1 MDFPSPWI
9 LPAAGPGRLMAGA
22 ATAPS
27 VRHGGNDISCLPG
40 LTMDLLTFKQI
51 YTTCARQYSGTH
63 VYTANKVFLKVP
75 SHCCTNLSGFKSS
88 TRDLCLLWKS
98 KWQVISSFLK
108 VGVCFAGFVCLFF
121 WNLWWCPKEKPI
133 ITLTR
138 FLSPRIQKHL
148 LVSPFLTPAAK
159 LLWGKRISN
168 IGAKTL
174 TNRQSFFTLLFC
186 LHVFYR

>member
-63 VYTANKVFLKVP
+63 IYTANKVFKKFLLIAVQI
-75 SHCCTNLSGFKSS
+75 SVGLRVQHETCVYSGEVNDKSS
-88 TRDLCLLWKS
+88 QAS
-98 KWQVISSFLK
+98 
-108 VGVCFAGFVCLFF
+108 
-121 WNLWWCPKEKPI
+121 
-133 ITLTR
+133 
-138 FLSPRIQKHL
+138 
-148 LVSPFLTPAAK
+148 
-159 LLWGKRISN
+159 
-168 IGAKTL
+168 
-174 TNRQSFFTLLFC
+174 
-186 LHVFYR
+186 